1 MHMTKQQAR
10 QPSTRAIAAFALCVL
25 VFLAGPLVRPG
36 AGAANAQSSF
46 SQGDSV
52 ELDEI
57 LFVQT
62 PEHDSSSN
70 PGIEVAWI
78 PEPLQKLCLGKTMSQ
93 CSAMDF
99 CIRTTS
105 KQVAMCRNLAI
116 PLSRLPSSFPSGM
129 RPRRVMSLSF
139 YKITASGPYGP
150 LQDFYKSLPR
160 SSLQRLSLDARI
172 KARIRFTREPD
183 DDDFQFEQIL
193 ATAPF

>member
-1 MHMTKQQAR
+1 MHITRQAR
-10 QPSTRAIAAFALCVL
+10 RFTIPAIASFILCLVVLPSPLAFPGCGV
-25 VFLAGPLVRPG
+25 VR
-36 AGAANAQSSF
+36 AQSS
-46 SQGDSV
+46 QGT

-62 PEHDSSSN
+62 PEHDNAAN
-70 PGIEVAWI
+70 PGIDVAWI
-78 PEPLQKLCLGKTMSQ
+78 PEPLLKICLGKTLQQ

-116 PLSRLPSSFPSGM
+116 PLSRLPSSFPPGM

-183 DDDFQFEQIL
+183 DDDFQFEQLL